1 MIHNDVLRRL
11 RYALSINDTSAIAIF
26 KLAGYDMPLDY
37 LQSIMKK
44 EQEAGFVPC
53 RDKIL
58 SLFLDGLIIK
68 HRGKQPGKE
77 PVILKAGQELSN
89 NEILR
94 KIRIALIL
102 KDEDIIGLMKLADFN
117 LGKSELSALFRKPDH
132 RNYKNCGD
140 QFLRNLLQGL
150 TKKHRP
156 E

>member
-11 RYALSINDTSAIAIF
+11 RYALSINDSSAIAIF
-26 KLAGYDMPLDY
+26 KLANYDMPLDY

-44 EQEAGFVPC
+44 EQEKGFVPC

-68 HRGKQPGKE
+68 YRGAQPGKE
-77 PVILKAGQELSN
+77 PVVLKAGQEISN

-94 KIRIALIL
+94 KIRIALTL
-102 KDEDIIGLMKLADFN
+102 KDEDIIALMKLANFN
-117 LGKSELSALFRKPDH
+117 LGKSELSALFRKPEH
-132 RNYKNCGD
+132 RNYKVCGD
-140 QFLRNLLQGL
+140 QFLRNFLQGL